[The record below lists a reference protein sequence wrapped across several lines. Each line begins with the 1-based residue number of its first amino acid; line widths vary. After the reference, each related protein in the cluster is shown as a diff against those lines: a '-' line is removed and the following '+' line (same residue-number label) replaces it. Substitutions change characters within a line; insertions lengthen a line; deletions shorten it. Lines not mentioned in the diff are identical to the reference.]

1 MKLKL
6 LDETTLNDFPSGS
19 GIEFFEEMLYVA
31 GDDAKDLLLM
41 NKRWKEK
48 ERISLFSSSEERIA
62 KKEKADLEGTAI
74 ILLEGIPHLLVIG
87 SGSREPRN
95 KAVLLNLS
103 TKQLITI
110 DLSVFY
116 TRLQTS
122 GLTDLN
128 IEGVTMANKYLVLAN
143 RGNKKN
149 PSNHLIVTDPLF
161 WQQQETATMQL
172 HLVNFNQYEGNI
184 GLSGL
189 CYSPHHEQLLFTT
202 SMEDTDNSYDDGEIG
217 KSYLG
222 IIDNIDRKLGR
233 PNERLKVSELIDLPG
248 TDKRFKGYKI
258 ESLCIQREKDHSM
271 KLHLVAD
278 NDTGKSH
285 LFKILL
291 KW

>member
-6 LDETTLNDFPSGS
+6 LDDTTLTNFPSGS
-19 GIEFFEEMLYVA
+19 GIEFFDDRLYLA
-31 GDDAKDLLLM
+31 GDDAKELLIM

-48 ERISLFSSSEERIA
+48 ERISLFKAEGDRIP
-62 KKEKADLEGTAI
+62 KKQKADLEATA
-74 ILLEGIPHLLVIG
+74 LVFVENIPHLLVMG
-87 SGSREPRN
+87 SGSLDPR
-95 KAVLLNLS
+95 KTAVLINLPTS
-103 TKQLITI
+103 ELTFI

-116 TRLQTS
+116 TRLQNS

-128 IEGVTMANKYLVLAN
+128 IEGATMVSKYLVLAN

-161 WQQQETATMQL
+161 WQQQETAGIQL
-172 HLVNFNQYEGNI
+172 HQVNFDQYEGTI

-189 CYSPHHEQLLFTT
+189 TYSRHHERLLFTT

-222 IIDNIDRKLGR
+222 MIDNIDRKLGR
-233 PNERLKVSELIDLPG
+233 PNEHLKVNELIDLPA
-248 TDKRFKGYKI
+248 TDKRFKGQKI
-258 ESLCIQREKDHSM
+258 ESLCIQREKDYSM